1 MQGNHEPT
9 ARQELLDGI
18 REELPLMLGVIPF
31 GVLFGVLGVE
41 VGLEPLAVFFMSS
54 IVFGGASQIVFTQ
67 LVAAGASGGVI
78 ASIVGIVNLRHML
91 YSATM
96 AQYLSHLPRRWKIIL
111 SYLLTDEAFFIS
123 HHRITTRP
131 HGANMHYHLLG
142 TGLTLWSSWQIATLV
157 GIIIGE
163 AIPPSLNLS
172 FVIPLTFLAVLI
184 PYMKSNAVVTIV
196 VAASLALMTQGLAWN
211 LWVIVASIGG
221 MAAGYA
227 TETFRKP
234 QQ

>member
-1 MQGNHEPT
+1 MQGKSMQGNHEPS

-41 VGLEPLAVFFMSS
+41 VGLEPIAVFFMSS

-123 HHRITTRP
+123 HHRITTRTRT
-131 HGANMHYHLLG
+131 AR
-142 TGLTLWSSWQIATLV
+142 TCT
-157 GIIIGE
+157 
-163 AIPPSLNLS
+163 
-172 FVIPLTFLAVLI
+172 
-184 PYMKSNAVVTIV
+184 TICSV
-196 VAASLALMTQGLAWN
+196 
-211 LWVIVASIGG
+211 
-221 MAAGYA
+221 
-227 TETFRKP
+227 P
-234 QQ
+234 D